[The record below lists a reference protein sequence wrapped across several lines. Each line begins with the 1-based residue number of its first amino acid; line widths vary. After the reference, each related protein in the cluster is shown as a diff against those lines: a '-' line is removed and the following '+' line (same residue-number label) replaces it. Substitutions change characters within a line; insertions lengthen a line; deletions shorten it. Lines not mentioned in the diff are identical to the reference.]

1 MLKLFDGLRNLTFV
15 SVFVRMILSLLCG
28 GIIGIEREYKRRP
41 AGFRTH
47 ILICVGAC
55 MTTLTGQ
62 FLCIYMNYTTDMT
75 RLGAQVIAGI
85 GFIGAG
91 AIITTSKRQ
100 VRGLTTSAGLWSLAI
115 IGLTFGAGFYEG
127 GIIATILIFVVESLF
142 SRFEYNIK
150 IIESDKTIYIEYR
163 NKEALNEIFEIFDS
177 HKLKINNIEISKLS
191 KTSPDEEPSNCAIIT
206 VQPKKKGV
214 VKAIVEEVLRID
226 SVKIAEILTS

>member
-1 MLKLFDGLRNLTFV
+1 MITFFDNLRNLTFV

-28 GIIGIEREYKRRP
+28 GLVGIEREYKRRS

-62 FLCIYMNYTTDMT
+62 FLSIYMHYTTDMS

-100 VRGLTTSAGLWSLAI
+100 VRGLTTSAGLFSVAI

-127 GIIATILIFVVESLF
+127 GIVATILIFVVESLF
-142 SRFEYNIK
+142 SKFEYNIK
-150 IIESDKTIYIEYR
+150 TVASDKTMYIEYK
-163 NKEALNEIFEIFDS
+163 NKETLAEIFEIFDS
-177 HKLKINNIEISKLS
+177 HNLKIDNIEISKLS
-191 KTSPDEEPSNCAIIT
+191 KTEQEKEPLSCAIIT
-206 VQPKKKGV
+206 VQPKQKGS
-214 VKAIVEEVLRID
+214 VKVITEEILKLD